1 LSRPVHRDLD
11 DIPTVPYFLV
21 LLQPGP
27 NRGAEPEH
35 RAAHVAFI
43 ETMEAANVV
52 LLGGEFG
59 SPVDGAQAAY
69 LLHVSSP
76 SEAERWAAKDPLVV
90 EKVFQPRVV
99 AWHLVG
105 IAATAIDST
114 FST

>member
-1 LSRPVHRDLD
+1 MATANVD
-11 DIPTVPYFLV
+11 DIPTVVYFLV

-27 NRGAEPEH
+27 NRAAVPEH
-35 RAAHVAFI
+35 SASHVAFI

-69 LLHVSSP
+69 LLHVSSQL
-76 SEAERWAAKDPLVV
+76 EAERWAAKDPLVI
-90 EKVFQPRVV
+90 EKVFHARVV

-105 IAATAIDST
+105 IAATAIDPT

>member
-1 LSRPVHRDLD
+1 MSTADVN
-11 DIPTVPYFLV
+11 DIPTVAYFLV

-27 NRGAEPEH
+27 NRAAEPDH
-35 RAAHVAFI
+35 GAAHIAFI

-59 SPVDGAQAAY
+59 SPVGGAQAAY
-69 LLHVSSP
+69 LLHVSSQ

-90 EKVFQPRVV
+90 EKVFDARVV

-114 FST
+114 FSA